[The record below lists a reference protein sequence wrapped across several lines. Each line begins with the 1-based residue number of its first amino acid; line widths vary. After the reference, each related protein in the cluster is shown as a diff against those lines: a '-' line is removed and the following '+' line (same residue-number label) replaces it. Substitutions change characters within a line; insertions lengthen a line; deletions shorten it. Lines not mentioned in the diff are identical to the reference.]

1 MFEIKLL
8 IKIFK
13 LFKFVVGIIIIVE
26 KKQQQQKSILSN
38 IKSQPS
44 LFKFFSKYINRKKL
58 NKLLLKLKNHLL

>member
-26 KKQQQQKSILSN
+26 KKQQQQKS
-38 IKSQPS
+38 
-44 LFKFFSKYINRKKL
+44 LF
-58 NKLLLKLKNHLL
+58 

>member
-13 LFKFVVGIIIIVE
+13 LFKFDVGIIIIIVE
-26 KKQQQQKSILSN
+26 KKQQQQQQQKSILSN

-44 LFKFFSKYINRKKL
+44 LFKFFSKYIN
-58 NKLLLKLKNHLL
+58 

>member
-13 LFKFVVGIIIIVE
+13 LFKFVVGIIIIIVE
-26 KKQQQQKSILSN
+26 KKQQQQQKSILSN

-44 LFKFFSKYINRKKL
+44 LFKFF
-58 NKLLLKLKNHLL
+58 